1 MKISLTILCSFLILL
16 SCKNRDLNEGEEF
29 RPMEVHDS
37 FQGSHF
43 AKVTIDG
50 VEYLMMERDNNNPH
64 EGFGFMAF
72 RGNQLIEKQD
82 TVIAYLKSV
91 YEMQARI
98 YAETSGKNVEDV
110 MNDAHEIFLS
120 HLKEEEV
127 DLNRLESDS
136 LTSTQ
141 SNQD

>member
-1 MKISLTILCSFLILL
+1 MKISVTLIATFLVFF
-16 SCKNRDLNEGEEF
+16 SCQNRDLNEGEEF
-29 RPMEVHDS
+29 RPREVHDS
-37 FQGSHF
+37 FQDSHF

-82 TVIAYLKSV
+82 TAIAYLKSV
-91 YEMQARI
+91 YEMQTRI
-98 YAETSGKNVEDV
+98 YAVTSNRDIEDV
-110 MNDAHEIFLS
+110 RTEANELFLF
-120 HLKEEEV
+120 HLKEEQL

-136 LTSTQ
+136 LTSRQT
-141 SNQD
+141 N